1 MQLETFVQKQNIG
14 ASWLGSALKPII
26 PERITYNLG
35 RAVVDVYARV
45 MLKMDIAWRAPLPE
59 GPKILAANHPTTTDP
74 FFIML
79 STSEQVSVLVTD
91 GCFEI
96 PVFGRI
102 LRKSGHMPV
111 VRKSGGR
118 TVREAIRLLRA
129 GRTVAI
135 FPEGDLSPLDGEGG
149 LGFCRPHTGVAR
161 MALSARVP
169 VIPVGIH
176 VERENIRFAEMGLK
190 GEPVTARWYTSGRY
204 AMTVGEPIA
213 FDGDVEDRACVR
225 AVAEWIMQ
233 HIIGLAG
240 ESARRMRALHV
251 SAGESLRAQ
260 RRLEELH
267 TCLRVASDV

>member
-1 MQLETFVQKQNIG
+1 MQLEAFVRGQDISTSWFG
-14 ASWLGSALKPII
+14 AALEPITT
-26 PERITYNLG
+26 EKAYYNLG
-35 RAVVDVYARV
+35 RTVVGIFARA
-45 MLKMDIAWRAPLPE
+45 MLKMDIEWRAPLPE

-79 STSEQVSVLVTD
+79 STSGQVSVLVTE

-102 LRKSGHMPV
+102 LRKSGHTPV

-135 FPEGDLSPLDGEGG
+135 FPEGALSPLEGG
-149 LGFCRPHTGVAR
+149 GGPGFCRPHTGVAR

-169 VIPVGIH
+169 VIPMGIH
-176 VERENIRFAEMGLK
+176 VERENIRFVETGLK
-190 GEPVTARWYTSGRY
+190 GEPVTARWYASGRY
-204 AMTVGEPIA
+204 AMTVGKPIA
-213 FDGDVEDRACVR
+213 FDGDVADRAHVR
-225 AVAEWIMQ
+225 VVAEQIMQ

-240 ESARRMRALHV
+240 ESARRTRAPQA
-251 SAGESLRAQ
+251 SKGESLRAQ
-260 RRLEELH
+260 RRLLDRPH
-267 TCLRVASDV
+267 WLSVG